1 MQPRIEDMIENLRKH
16 AVTNAVQPRG
26 GHPMFYEL
34 GEEENQ
40 LYSDKHYQYATD
52 ADPMS
57 NFRLCGDLIHKLLKP
72 GVNPT
77 IAAALCLMSKQIVG
91 VYEIVGEGKQ
101 NTIESLED
109 KLKDIGIYSRI
120 IRIMVRE
127 SQEQPKPAVPY
138 VPDNRLD
145 PEYPF

>member
-1 MQPRIEDMIENLRKH
+1 MLADEMIEQLRKSLP
-16 AVTNAVQPRG
+16 QSRG

-120 IRIMVRE
+120 IRIMLRE
-127 SQEQPKPAVPY
+127 SQEQPASPY
-138 VPDNRLD
+138 VPDNRLE
-145 PEYPF
+145 PEYPY